1 MSGHAAGVANFQII
15 GKSAAFE
22 IGPVRIDRHR
32 PFNRPGCRIIALICL
47 YQRGRAGSSAAVPAA
62 NIFFG
67 LGCCIFLTAIL
78 ERKPCDITA
87 QACSAVV
94 CSKSGF
100 RRWRTSPGS

>member
-32 PFNRPGCRIIALICL
+32 PFNRPGCRVIALICL
-47 YQRGRAGSSAAVPAA
+47 YQRGRAGGSAAVPAA

-67 LGCCIFLTAIL
+67 LGCCIFLIAIL
-78 ERKPCDITA
+78 ERKPCVITA
-87 QACSAVV
+87 QGCSAVV

-100 RRWRTSPGS
+100 R